1 MALRSRARARCDQHM
16 TDAIPPFRYRQDR
29 VAVVFGAGA
38 SDQLADHLD
47 ELNPQRL
54 LVVHGSTGAEVANQL
69 RGTFGTERTA
79 MFDDIAGHVP
89 VERAERAVAMARTF
103 TADTV
108 VAIGGGSAIGFA
120 KIVAR
125 ETGAQIAAVPT
136 TYSGSEMTPVWG
148 VTAAGRKSTDRDA
161 AVMPRLVVYDP
172 LLTLS
177 LPARASAASGMNAMA
192 HAVDALYASDAGPLV
207 ATIAVQALSVLA
219 EALPALAVR
228 RDDVAAR
235 TQACYGAHLAGLVL
249 GSTGMA
255 LHHRMCHVLGG
266 RYALPHAETHAVLL
280 PHSVAFNETAAATA
294 NARIA
299 AAARGTVAATAIW
312 DLERRLD
319 LPASLAE
326 LGLHAGD
333 IAAAA
338 AEVAATPVSNP
349 APVSEQAVAQLL
361 EDALHGRPPQG

>member
-1 MALRSRARARCDQHM
+1 MS
-16 TDAIPPFRYRQDR
+16 DAIPPFRYRQER
-29 VAVVFGAGA
+29 AVVVFGAGA
-38 SDQLADHLD
+38 SDHLAEHVD
-47 ELNPQRL
+47 ELHPQRV
-54 LVVHGSTGAEVANQL
+54 LVVHGATGARVARRL
-69 RGTFGTERTA
+69 RAEFGTERAA
-79 MFDDIAGHVP
+79 MFGDIAEHVP
-89 VERAERAVAMARTF
+89 VERAERAVALARTF
-103 TADTV
+103 AADTV

-125 ETGAQIAAVPT
+125 ETAAQIAAVPT

-148 VTAAGRKSTDRDA
+148 ATAEGRKSTGRDE

-177 LPARASAASGMNAMA
+177 LPKRASAASGMNAIA
-192 HAVDALYASDAGPLV
+192 HAVDGLYAADASPLV
-207 ATIAVQALSVLA
+207 ASIAVQALTALA
-219 EALPALAVR
+219 DALPAIAVR
-228 RDDVAAR
+228 LDDVEAR

-280 PHSVAFNETAAATA
+280 PHSVAFNETAAPST

-299 AAARGTVAATAIW
+299 AAVGGTIAATAVW

-326 LGLHAGD
+326 LGLRARD

-338 AEVAATPVSNP
+338 GDVVATPVSNP
-349 APVSEQAVAQLL
+349 ARVTEQGVAKLL
-361 EDALHGRPPQG
+361 EDALEGRPPGA

>member
-1 MALRSRARARCDQHM
+1 M
-16 TDAIPPFRYRQDR
+16 
-29 VAVVFGAGA
+29 FGAGA
-38 SDQLADHLD
+38 SDHLAEHVDALH
-47 ELNPQRL
+47 PRRV
-54 LVVHGSTGAEVANQL
+54 LVVHGRTGAGVARRL
-69 RGTFGTERTA
+69 AAAVGTERTA
-79 MFDDIAGHVP
+79 LFGGIAEHVP
-89 VERAERAVAMARTF
+89 AERAERAVALARTF
-103 TADTV
+103 AADTV

-148 VTAAGRKSTDRDA
+148 VTAEGRKTTGRDA

-177 LPARASAASGMNAMA
+177 LSGRASAASGMNAMA
-192 HAVDALYASDAGPLV
+192 HAVDALYAADASPLV
-207 ATIAVQALSVLA
+207 ATVAAQALTALA
-219 EALPALAVR
+219 EALPAIAVR
-228 RDDVAAR
+228 PDDVEAR

-280 PHSVAFNETAAATA
+280 PHSVAFNETAAPAA

-299 AAARGTVAATAIW
+299 AAVGGTVAATAIW
-312 DLERRLD
+312 DLGRRLD

-338 AEVAATPVSNP
+338 GDVAATPPSNP
-349 APVSEQAVAQLL
+349 ARVTEQGVAQLL
-361 EDALHGRPPQG
+361 EDALAGRPPRG

>member
-1 MALRSRARARCDQHM
+1 MSE
-16 TDAIPPFRYRQDR
+16 AIPPFRYRQER
-29 VAVVFGAGA
+29 AVVVFGAGA
-38 SDQLADHLD
+38 SDHLAAHVD
-47 ELNPQRL
+47 ELHPRRV
-54 LVVHGSTGAEVANQL
+54 LVVHGATGAGAASRL
-69 RGTFGTERTA
+69 RAAFGTERTA
-79 MFDDIAGHVP
+79 LFGDIAEHVP
-89 VERAERAVAMARTF
+89 AERAERAVALARTF
-103 TADTV
+103 AADTV

-125 ETGAQIAAVPT
+125 ETAAQIAAVPT

-148 VTAAGRKSTDRDA
+148 ITAEGRKSTGRDA

-177 LPARASAASGMNAMA
+177 LPGRASAASGMNATA
-192 HAVDALYASDAGPLV
+192 HAVDALYAADASPLV
-207 ATIAVQALSVLA
+207 AIIALQGLTALA
-219 EALPALAVR
+219 EALPAIAVR
-228 RDDVAAR
+228 LDDVQAR

-280 PHSVAFNETAAATA
+280 PHSVAFNETAAPAA

-299 AAARGTVAATAIW
+299 AAMRGTVAAIAIW
-312 DLERRLD
+312 DLERCLD

-326 LGLHAGD
+326 LGFHRGD

-338 AEVAATPVSNP
+338 SEVAATPVSNP
-349 APVSEQAVAQLL
+349 APVSEQGVARVL
-361 EDALHGRPPQG
+361 EDALEGRPPRG